1 MNDYSDTKE
10 FILKQASEHD
20 VKFIRLWF
28 TDILGRLKGFAI
40 NIEDLEDCID
50 KGVIFDGG
58 AIEGL
63 ARGDESDTLAIPDLS
78 TWQILPWRPNEN
90 SVARLFC
97 NLKSF
102 DNKESIID
110 SRKVLQEKLQE
121 VNELG
126 YKFYVGPEIEYYF
139 LDSDKKNAD
148 MDDAGYFDQN
158 I

>member
-78 TWQILPWRPNEN
+78 T
-90 SVARLFC
+90 
-97 NLKSF
+97 
-102 DNKESIID
+102 
-110 SRKVLQEKLQE
+110 
-121 VNELG
+121 
-126 YKFYVGPEIEYYF
+126 
-139 LDSDKKNAD
+139 
-148 MDDAGYFDQN
+148 
-158 I
+158 